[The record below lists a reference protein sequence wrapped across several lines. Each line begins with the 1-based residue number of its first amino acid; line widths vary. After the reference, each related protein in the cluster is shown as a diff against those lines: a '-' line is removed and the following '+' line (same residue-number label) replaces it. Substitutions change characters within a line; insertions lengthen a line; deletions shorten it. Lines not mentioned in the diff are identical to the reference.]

1 MIGLE
6 YIRKLNS
13 DTVDSLAEKL
23 HVTKGLISQWENQKS
38 PIPNKRL
45 EELSKLYNVSQ
56 EYFSR
61 ELTKLEQ
68 LHIEYD
74 KVSDEYDATVNEYE
88 LPVDFDEN
96 GIPRGF
102 VTQTCGDNG
111 ILAYMRILET
121 DIEIEETLQEVRDI
135 IDENCSKYHE
145 PFGMDSIVDTREK
158 NINLIR
164 KFVSLMKDNDVMF
177 LAYILRAVELSGED
191 GDAWGEIPKFDKN
204 GLTGK
209 VLAVIKEWKEAE
221 QKRRE
226 AEYQEYKELFGIDND
241 E

>member
-111 ILAYMRILET
+111 ILSYMRILET

-209 VLAVIKEWKEAE
+209 VLAVIKEWKVAE